1 MKKTILT
8 LFLLAG
14 LIGLNSCKKED
25 VTPKITFNLISKD
38 PNSYKRLEL
47 YVGQNFEFN
56 EPFYGSKEIVIDAT
70 EKEYDVY
77 FVYLFYGKSTDTLHI
92 KGLNTDT
99 TIALVSMKSY
109 SFKIR

>member
-14 LIGLNSCKKED
+14 LISLNSCEKEN
-25 VTPKITFNLISKD
+25 VTPKITFSLVSKD
-38 PNSYKRLEL
+38 PNSHKRLEL
-47 YVGQNFEFN
+47 YVGPNFSYN
-56 EPFYGSKEIVIDAT
+56 DHFYGSKEIVIDAT

-77 FVYLFYGKSTDTLHI
+77 FVYLFYGTSTDTMRI
-92 KGLNTDT
+92 RGLNTDT
-99 TIALVSMKSY
+99 TIALKAMKSY